1 MGRWVELAEGSVLG
15 FVVVTWRAEAGSH
28 PIQLE
33 MNRIEHD
40 RELPEA
46 RFFMSGVIFGEKFY
60 GRKSWTTAVKSDEEM
75 KMGQ

>member
-15 FVVVTWRAEAGSH
+15 FVVVTGRAEAGRH

-46 RFFMSGVIFGEKFY
+46 RFFMSGFSEKSFMGENH
-60 GRKSWTTAVKSDEEM
+60 GRRP
-75 KMGQ
+75 